1 MFNNAW
7 YKAEEFWCLF
17 VFCNLPNFSACPQS
31 VFFFSQNDFKSADFS
46 ATCKSFKPKIII
58 SL

>member
-17 VFCNLPNFSACPQS
+17 VFCNLPNFSACPQF
-31 VFFFSQNDFKSADFS
+31 VFFSQNAFKSADFS
-46 ATCKSFKPKIII
+46 AACKSLKPKTIIR
-58 SL
+58 L

>member
-31 VFFFSQNDFKSADFS
+31 VFFFHKMTLKVQ
-46 ATCKSFKPKIII
+46 I
-58 SL
+58 SVQHVNHLNPRS